1 MWMAFP
7 PFCDE
12 QSVNEGE
19 SNVTFPLET
28 NPLPTYTL
36 PPYPPGD
43 EQDVKETEVREK
55 EEERERI
62 SKTDPFPFCRLM
74 SSNVLVP
81 VSVSVP
87 PLREMRGVFEVE
99 YELAEEMLM
108 LVRVSAPSVSTAMSE
123 WSFMMVDAM
132 RMENSFIV
140 ASFWMDNVV
149 PLLAILDWTVKVTE
163 AYVDPES

>member
-36 PPYPPGD
+36 PPYPLGE
-43 EQDVKETEVREK
+43 EQDVKETEVRQK

-62 SKTDPFPFCRLM
+62 SKTDPFPFCRLI

-87 PLREMRGVFEVE
+87 LLIEMRGVFEVE
-99 YELAEEMLM
+99 YEADEEMLM
-108 LVRVSAPSVSTAMSE
+108 FVRVSDPSVSTAMSE
-123 WSFMMVDAM
+123 WSFVMVDAM
-132 RMENSFIV
+132 LMENSFIV
-140 ASFWMDNVV
+140 VSFRTENVV
-149 PLLAILDWTVKVTE
+149 PLFANLDWTVKVTE